1 MKDDVLGCKSS
12 GAAEACWHGCFR
24 LPAGGSIAFDDGMG
38 CSSAALPDDPL
49 ISVKPSYLFLLSQ
62 NLQAVELPVS
72 PFL

>member
-12 GAAEACWHGCFR
+12 GAAEAYWHGCFR
-24 LPAGGSIAFDDGMG
+24 LPSGGSIAFDDGRG

-49 ISVKPSYLFLLSQ
+49 ILVKPSYLFLLSR
-62 NLQAVELPVS
+62 NLRAVELLVL